1 MEKVLFFTSPS
12 QNLVVMINK
21 KLQEVLFIDDDK
33 ILNFVNT
40 RLFKKEG
47 FSRVICF
54 ENGNDAV
61 VYMKKKYTGPK
72 IEHDQ
77 NLVLIFLDLNMP
89 YMNGWEF
96 LKVFDDIKDVII
108 TQIKIIILT
117 SSFNPEEMEKGKKHK
132 DVVAYINKPLTSE
145 MLSKVLKKYV

>member
-61 VYMKKKYTGPK
+61 VYMKKKYIGPK

>member
-1 MEKVLFFTSPS
+1 MEKVLFFISPS

-47 FSRVICF
+47 FSRVICL
-54 ENGNDAV
+54 ENGNEAMD
-61 VYMKKKYTGPK
+61 YMKKKYIGPK
-72 IEHDQ
+72 MEHDQ
-77 NLVLIFLDLNMP
+77 NPVLIFLDLNMP
-89 YMNGWEF
+89 FMNGWEF
-96 LKVFDDIKDVII
+96 LKAYDDLKDLII

-117 SSFNPEEMEKGKKHK
+117 SSLNPDDMEKGKKHK
-132 DVVAYINKPLTSE
+132 DVVAYLNKPLTSE
-145 MLSKVLKKYV
+145 MLSEVLKKYV